1 MMKSK
6 VFKILLLLYLSIQYS
21 YGQNRVFGTV
31 KIEDSENQNSI
42 VFIYDSNS
50 KLLTETNE
58 NGFYEFYTEKKEM
71 NVIFLLVGSQ
81 YIEEKII
88 IKNELELNVVFEK
101 QTKVLSEV
109 IITGQKIREFELQRL
124 NDVEGTSIYAGKK
137 TEVIL
142 VDQSMANLASNNSR
156 QIYSQISG
164 LNIYQNDDAGIQL
177 HIGGRGLDPNR
188 TSNFNTRQNGYDIS
202 ADVLGYPESYYT
214 PPAEAIKNIQIIRG
228 AASLQYGTQFGGLI
242 NFIMKDPPNK
252 KFEFITRN
260 SIGSNL
266 LFTNFTSVGGKNK
279 KFSYFSYYNF
289 KRGNGFRQ
297 NSRFNSN
304 NFYIHFNYAISTKT
318 SISSE
323 ISYIKY
329 LAKQAGGLSDRM
341 FNTDPYQSNR
351 SRNWFYLN
359 WLLYNFKLNHKF
371 SDKSSFLF
379 NFFGLKADRNS
390 IGFRTNRVDQIDP
403 IEERDLIKGSFNNFG
418 FEARY
423 LKNYELLKKNSFFVL
438 GIKFYKSK
446 TLSIQGP
453 GSENSN
459 ADFNFY
465 LDKYPN
471 YQNQSNYI
479 YPNENFAFF
488 GENIFYVNDKLS
500 VTPGFRFENIITR
513 SDGSYKQINLDG
525 AGNVIYNN
533 EVFEKRKNTRRFVL
547 LGIGISYKLNSGIE
561 FYGNVSQN
569 YRSVTFADM
578 SIINPSYSINPDI
591 TDEKGI
597 TTDIGVRGNINK
609 KISYEF
615 TAFNLLY
622 NDRIG
627 FIQKEFNDGSIK
639 SERGNVGDASI
650 YGIESI
656 IDFDLNNLLINNQ
669 NMSLNYFINTGII
682 DSKYTRSK
690 ENGVVGKK
698 VEFVPN
704 VNIKTGIK
712 YGIKNFLSNIQ
723 LTYLSSQ
730 YTDSS
735 NATKG
740 NMSGVIGEIPEYLLL
755 DISFSFKYNKVKAET
770 GINNLL
776 DQEYFT
782 RRATGY
788 PGPGIITSPPRNIY
802 FTLEIR
808 I

>member
-500 VTPGFRFENIITR
+500 ITPGFRFENIITR

-591 TDEKGI
+591 TDEKGVS
-597 TTDIGVRGNINK
+597 TDIGVRGNINK

-682 DSKYTRSK
+682 DSKYIRSK

>member
-6 VFKILLLLYLSIQYS
+6 VFNILLLLYLSIQYS
-21 YGQNRVFGTV
+21 YSQKRVYGTV
-31 KIEDSENQNSI
+31 KIEDSENENSI
-42 VFIYDSNS
+42 VFIYDGNS

-124 NDVEGTSIYAGKK
+124 QDVEGTSIYAGKK

-423 LKNYELLKKNSFFVL
+423 LKNYELLKKNSFLVL

-547 LGIGISYKLNSGIE
+547 LGIGISYKLNLGIE

-669 NMSLNYFINTGII
+669 NMSFNYFINTGII

-730 YTDSS
+730 FTDSS

>member
-21 YGQNRVFGTV
+21 YSQKRVFGTV
-31 KIEDSENQNSI
+31 TIEDSENENSI
-42 VFIYDSNS
+42 VFIYDGNS

-58 NGFYEFYTEKKEM
+58 NGFYEFYTEKNEM

-329 LAKQAGGLSDRM
+329 LAKQAGGLSP
-341 FNTDPYQSNR
+341 FNICKRT
-351 SRNWFYLN
+351 
-359 WLLYNFKLNHKF
+359 
-371 SDKSSFLF
+371 
-379 NFFGLKADRNS
+379 FF
-390 IGFRTNRVDQIDP
+390 I
-403 IEERDLIKGSFNNFG
+403 
-418 FEARY
+418 
-423 LKNYELLKKNSFFVL
+423 
-438 GIKFYKSK
+438 
-446 TLSIQGP
+446 
-453 GSENSN
+453 
-459 ADFNFY
+459 
-465 LDKYPN
+465 
-471 YQNQSNYI
+471 
-479 YPNENFAFF
+479 
-488 GENIFYVNDKLS
+488 
-500 VTPGFRFENIITR
+500 
-513 SDGSYKQINLDG
+513 
-525 AGNVIYNN
+525 
-533 EVFEKRKNTRRFVL
+533 
-547 LGIGISYKLNSGIE
+547 
-561 FYGNVSQN
+561 
-569 YRSVTFADM
+569 
-578 SIINPSYSINPDI
+578 
-591 TDEKGI
+591 
-597 TTDIGVRGNINK
+597 
-609 KISYEF
+609 
-615 TAFNLLY
+615 
-622 NDRIG
+622 
-627 FIQKEFNDGSIK
+627 
-639 SERGNVGDASI
+639 
-650 YGIESI
+650 
-656 IDFDLNNLLINNQ
+656 
-669 NMSLNYFINTGII
+669 
-682 DSKYTRSK
+682 
-690 ENGVVGKK
+690 
-698 VEFVPN
+698 
-704 VNIKTGIK
+704 
-712 YGIKNFLSNIQ
+712 
-723 LTYLSSQ
+723 
-730 YTDSS
+730 
-735 NATKG
+735 
-740 NMSGVIGEIPEYLLL
+740 
-755 DISFSFKYNKVKAET
+755 
-770 GINNLL
+770 
-776 DQEYFT
+776 
-782 RRATGY
+782 
-788 PGPGIITSPPRNIY
+788 
-802 FTLEIR
+802 
-808 I
+808 

>member
-6 VFKILLLLYLSIQYS
+6 VFNILLLLYLSIQYS
-21 YGQNRVFGTV
+21 YSQKRVYGTV
-31 KIEDSENQNSI
+31 KIEDSENENSI
-42 VFIYDSNS
+42 VFIYDGNS

-418 FEARY
+418 FEGRY

-500 VTPGFRFENIITR
+500 ITPGFRFENIITR

-755 DISFSFKYNKVKAET
+755 DISFSFKYSKVKAET

>member
-6 VFKILLLLYLSIQYS
+6 VFKILVLLYLSIQYS

-31 KIEDSENQNSI
+31 KIEDSESQNSI
-42 VFIYDSNS
+42 VFVYDGNS
-50 KLLTETNE
+50 KLLTETDE
-58 NGFYEFYTEKKEM
+58 NGFYEFYTEKEEM
-71 NVIFLLVGSQ
+71 DVIFLLVGSQ

-88 IKNELELNVVFEK
+88 IKNELELNIFFEK

-109 IITGQKIREFELQRL
+109 IIKGQKIREFELQRL

-142 VDQSMANLASNNSR
+142 IDQSMANLASNNSR

-242 NFIMKDPPNK
+242 NFIMKEPPNK
-252 KFEFITRN
+252 KFEFINRN

-266 LFTNFTSVGGKNK
+266 LFTNFTSIGGKNK

-304 NFYIHFNYAISTKT
+304 NFYVHFNYTLSSKT

-341 FNTDPYQSNR
+341 FNIDPYQSNR

-359 WLLYNFKLNHKF
+359 WFLYNFKFNHKF

-390 IGFRTNRVDQIDP
+390 IGFRTNRVDQVDP

-418 FEARY
+418 FEGRY

-446 TLSIQGP
+446 TSSIQGP

-459 ADFNFY
+459 ADFSFY
-465 LDKYPN
+465 LDKYPH
-471 YQNQSNYI
+471 YENQSNYI
-479 YPNENFAFF
+479 YPNKNFAFF
-488 GENIFYVNDKLS
+488 GENIFYVNKKLS
-500 VTPGFRFENIITR
+500 ITPGFRFENIITR
-513 SDGSYKQINLDG
+513 SNGSYKQINLDG

-533 EVFEKRKNTRRFVL
+533 DVLEKRENIRRFVL
-547 LGIGISYKLNSGIE
+547 FGLGISYKLNLGIE
-561 FYGNVSQN
+561 FYGNISQN

-591 TDEKGI
+591 TDEKGVTI
-597 TTDIGVRGNINK
+597 DIGLRGNINK
-609 KISYEF
+609 KISYEL

-627 FIQKEFNDGSIK
+627 LIQKAFNDGSIK
-639 SERGNVGDASI
+639 SERGNVGDATI

-656 IDFDLNNLLINNQ
+656 IDFDLNNLLINDQ

-682 DSKYTRSK
+682 DSKYTKSK

-704 VNIKTGIK
+704 INLKTGIK
-712 YGIKNFLSNIQ
+712 YGFKNFLSNIQ
-723 LTYLSSQ
+723 LTYLSNQ
-730 YTDSS
+730 FTDSS

-755 DISFSFKYNKVKAET
+755 DVSFSFKYKKVKAET

-776 DQEYFT
+776 NENYFT

-788 PGPGIITSPPRNIY
+788 PGPGIIPSPPRNIY
-802 FTLEIR
+802 FTFEIR